1 MIMLIDAEKK
11 SIWQNSPSSHNKI
24 LTKVGV
30 DGTYLNLIKDL
41 WQTTASLI
49 LNKEKL
55 KAFMLKG
62 GTRRSPL
69 WFNIL
74 LEVLAAAFKHE
85 KERKGI

>member
-49 LNKEKL
+49 LNKESWKP
-55 KAFMLKG
+55 
-62 GTRRSPL
+62 SC
-69 WFNIL
+69 
-74 LEVLAAAFKHE
+74 
-85 KERKGI
+85 